1 MRRRGVNVTTSADA
15 FLSRA
20 HDATGLAFCSLVCRG
35 NGAAGR
41 RLLSSFVYTSVVAA
55 PHHHRYSN
63 NAGLARMVIWLCPVA
78 LAAAQAAPP
87 GNNYVDA
94 GICAGCHNQI
104 AQNHLQT
111 G

>member
-1 MRRRGVNVTTSADA
+1 MLDVRQTHAP
-15 FLSRA
+15 
-20 HDATGLAFCSLVCRG
+20 
-35 NGAAGR
+35 AGGSG
-41 RLLSSFVYTSVVAA
+41 RLNA
-55 PHHHRYSN
+55 PHRYSN
-63 NAGLARMVIWLCPVA
+63 NARLARMVICLCPVA

-111 G
+111 GMGRSLFRPTSANTVEDYSNNKFYHPLSDTH